1 MEKFK
6 GKHLYKNRIREQTV
20 KNLILKVEQLH
31 YRHGIYQPI
40 GHKYYYSDTK
50 EFTLSKPEQKLF
62 IEKMKTLGFT
72 VKHKRFEKTIY
83 VYKSREIEFT
93 NMYLETMEKIEG

>member
-6 GKHLYKNRIREQTV
+6 DKALYKKRLREQTV
-20 KNLILKVEQLH
+20 KNLIIKVEQL
-31 YRHGIYQPI
+31 YNKSGGPI

-62 IEKMKTLGFT
+62 IEKMKALGFMI
-72 VKHKRFEKTIY
+72 KHKKIKKTIY
-83 VYKSREIEFT
+83 VHKSSIV
-93 NMYLETMEKIEG
+93 NDYLIMNLEVMEKIQK